1 MWIECE
7 LIFSKS
13 VIFGKNTEIFPRIA
27 LIVKNLSQLAFL
39 LDFHPF
45 LWYNDFSDSG
55 KPDQV

>member
-13 VIFGKNTEIFPRIA
+13 AIFGKNTEIFPRIA

-39 LDFHPF
+39 LDFHHF
-45 LWYNDFSDSG
+45 LLYNGSSDSDG
-55 KPDQV
+55 PDQV